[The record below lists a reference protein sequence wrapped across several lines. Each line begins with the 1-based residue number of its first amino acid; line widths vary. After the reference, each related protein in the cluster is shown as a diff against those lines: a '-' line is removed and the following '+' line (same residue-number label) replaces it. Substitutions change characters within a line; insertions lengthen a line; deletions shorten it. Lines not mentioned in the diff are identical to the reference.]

1 MRKEKEQRS
10 PSYSFG
16 ISSRVTEG
24 RSVREKLS
32 GFFPKSK
39 YPNVVRILL
48 VALFLSSGCARS
60 ISENG
65 FYYVYRVVDGDT
77 IILANA
83 GNIRYI
89 GIDTPELR
97 KKVAGEWVWSPQPY
111 AVEALNLNK
120 RLVDGKKIR
129 LEFDNER
136 LDRYGRRLA
145 YVFVDDKMV
154 NEELLRYGYATV
166 YTRQP
171 NMKYL
176 NRLLAAEQQAK
187 KEKRGIWS
195 SGEVNGR

>member
-1 MRKEKEQRS
+1 MRNLK
-10 PSYSFG
+10 
-16 ISSRVTEG
+16 
-24 RSVREKLS
+24 
-32 GFFPKSK
+32 
-39 YPNVVRILL
+39 ILIL
-48 VALFLSSGCARS
+48 ITALFLSSGCTRS
-60 ISENG
+60 VNENG
-65 FYYVYRVVDGDT
+65 FYYVHTVVDGDT
-77 IILANA
+77 IKLANA
-83 GNIRYI
+83 ENVRYI

-97 KKVAGEWVWSPQPY
+97 KKVAGEWAWSPQPY

-136 LDRYGRRLA
+136 LDRYGRWLA

-154 NEELLRYGYATV
+154 NEELLRYGCATV

-195 SGEVNGR
+195 PGEVDGK